1 MAPHFDAD
9 GNRVGRRDISPK
21 RSVETCQNCMVMN
34 AIECITTQ
42 EQTSKPGG
50 GGPVRLHLSGSP
62 WPRSSAPV
70 QSQPSTPCSGWFRSS
85 GSDLAQLGTRGTGRG
100 PGGADLVPV
109 PHSVVFLE
117 RHTDASSV
125 NLNREIPPSP
135 VSSPGNTSTSLFTQ
149 RVCKELYKERQ
160 RAGIVLSFTLPGQQT
175 HQGATVSL
183 NSTSNPPSL
192 SQTAEKLQNL
202 RRKPKK
208 SKEDL
213 MKAVM
218 NQSAGESKRLQ
229 DWREKIQQWRET
241 ESRRKELAKKK
252 STKQLMSLLAGQT
265 ECMQS
270 LVAMQAEHYRAA
282 PSTIPKLSPLCPNV
296 SSKPPS
302 PASRFLPP
310 PAAPNTCTFT
320 YQP

>member
-1 MAPHFDAD
+1 MDSSEE
-9 GNRVGRRDISPK
+9 GEG
-21 RSVETCQNCMVMN
+21 VEETESEGTGV
-34 AIECITTQ
+34 EGDTPESQ
-42 EQTSKPGG
+42 EACNQE
-50 GGPVRLHLSGSP
+50 LF
-62 WPRSSAPV
+62 SSQQKAS
-70 QSQPSTPCSGWFRSS
+70 QSQ
-85 GSDLAQLGTRGTGRG
+85 QLELGEGQAEER
-100 PGGADLVPV
+100 VP
-109 PHSVVFLE
+109 
-117 RHTDASSV
+117 
-125 NLNREIPPSP
+125 
-135 VSSPGNTSTSLFTQ
+135 
-149 RVCKELYKERQ
+149 
-160 RAGIVLSFTLPGQQT
+160 
-175 HQGATVSL
+175 VSL

-202 RRKPKK
+202 RRKPRK

-213 MKAVM
+213 VKAVM
-218 NQSAGESKRLQ
+218 NQSARESKRLQ

-252 STKQLMSLLAGQT
+252 STKQLISLLAHQT

-270 LVAMQAEHYRAA
+270 LIGMQAEHCRAA
-282 PSTIPKLSPLCPNV
+282 TPIPMLSPLCPNV